1 MTAKEFNLSPYNKD
15 NIPGSGSYQ
24 GYHRSPHQ
32 SHTHD
37 KQSEK
42 GEVTIQGRTKESTS
56 YQIEKKTKIS
66 LPCKHKTHIL
76 ILSLILSACSIS
88 VPCFTD
94 FSNNIQSQNL
104 YIAKMFANGSLPYS
118 DFFATGGFFYYFL
131 ISLAFRLGSTLWLIP
146 IQFLT
151 YYLSGS
157 YLYKVVM
164 HMTNKKETATL
175 ISIIFFLINGTLGF
189 GGLYPIQFAMPFVLG
204 AIFFLTRYF
213 AGHSRGEAFILYGFA
228 GATGA
233 LFEARTLIFWVL
245 SIVTIFVYNIVNK
258 HFARGFYQVLC
269 IIFGNIL
276 VLYLCLYFILN
287 LQITSDYIN
296 QVLVYNFTQLAV
308 EKNNF
313 LLTLAYQS
321 FAVIGSGLLIGVVTI
336 GNHLLGDAKDK
347 IIKWVLILSF
357 IFTLVYS
364 LFSQSFGLYSI
375 LTIVPYGLVLT
386 ALSLDDAIK
395 KRAERT
401 SHQRRNDNQIRTLK
415 VFGIFLSRNYF
426 LPIVV
431 FAFAFAIPIIM
442 FLFDLGNNAERSS
455 VANYLA
461 KNTKKDE
468 TIYVYDSSAKIYL
481 KSNRKSASP
490 FVLPD
495 LNTAKSSHQK
505 ALLDTLVQDSAQ
517 YLVVQQDT
525 QLPSEF
531 KSTLSKNY
539 KKAPVKGVERYTI
552 YVLK

>member
-1 MTAKEFNLSPYNKD
+1 MSPYNED
-15 NIPGSGSYQ
+15 NTLDSSGYQ
-24 GYHRSPHQ
+24 GYHRSHHR
-32 SHTHD
+32 SHTQD
-37 KQSEK
+37 NQSEK
-42 GEVTIQGRTKESTS
+42 IEVTIQGHTDDSNSSQT
-56 YQIEKKTKIS
+56 EKKTKIS
-66 LPCKHKTHIL
+66 IPRKHKGHIL
-76 ILSLILSACSIS
+76 ILSLILSIFSIS
-88 VPCFTD
+88 VPYFTD
-94 FSNNIQSQNL
+94 FANNIQSQNL

-118 DFFATGGFFYYFL
+118 DFFATGGFFYYL
-131 ISLAFRLGSTLWLIP
+131 LVSLAFRLGSTLWLIP

-157 YLYKVVM
+157 YLYKTVM
-164 HMTNKKETATL
+164 HMTNKKEIATL
-175 ISIIFFLINGTLGF
+175 ISIIFYVTNGTLGF

-213 AGHSRGEAFILYGFA
+213 AGHSRDEAFILYGFA
-228 GATGA
+228 GTAGA
-233 LFEARTLIFWVL
+233 LFEARTLIFWIL
-245 SIVTIFVYNIVNK
+245 SLVTIFVYNLVNK

-308 EKNNF
+308 EKNDF

-321 FAVIGSGLLIGVVTI
+321 FAVIGSGLLVGALTTS
-336 GNHLLGDAKDK
+336 NHLLGDAKDK
-347 IIKWVLILSF
+347 SIKWVLLLSF
-357 IFTLVYS
+357 IFTVVYS

-375 LTIVPYGLVLT
+375 LNIVPYGLVLT

-401 SHQRRNDNQIRTLK
+401 SHRRRNGNQIHTLK

-426 LPIVV
+426 LPIAV
-431 FAFAFAIPIIM
+431 FAFAFAMPIIM
-442 FLFDLGNNAERSS
+442 FLFNLGNNTERST

-481 KSNRKSASP
+481 ESGRKAASQ
-490 FVLPD
+490 FVLPE

-505 ALLDTLVQDSAQ
+505 ALSDTIIQDSAQ
-517 YLVVQQDT
+517 YIVVQQDT
-525 QLPSEF
+525 QLPSDV

-539 KKAPVKGVERYTI
+539 KKAPVKGVERYTV

>member
-1 MTAKEFNLSPYNKD
+1 MSPYNKD
-15 NIPGSGSYQ
+15 NTLDSSGYQ
-24 GYHRSPHQ
+24 GYHRSHHR
-32 SHTHD
+32 SHTQD
-37 KQSEK
+37 NQSEK
-42 GEVTIQGRTKESTS
+42 IEVTIQGQTEDSNSSQT
-56 YQIEKKTKIS
+56 EKKTKIS
-66 LPCKHKTHIL
+66 IPRKHKGHIL
-76 ILSLILSACSIS
+76 ILSLILSIFSIS

-94 FSNNIQSQNL
+94 FANNIQSQNL

-131 ISLAFRLGSTLWLIP
+131 VSLAFRLGSTLWLIP
-146 IQFLT
+146 IQCLT

-157 YLYKVVM
+157 YLYKTVM
-164 HMTNKKETATL
+164 HMTNKKEIATL
-175 ISIIFFLINGTLGF
+175 ISIIFYVTNGTIGF

-213 AGHSRGEAFILYGFA
+213 AGHSRDEAFILYGFA
-228 GATGA
+228 GTAGA
-233 LFEARTLIFWVL
+233 LFEARTLIFWIL
-245 SIVTIFVYNIVNK
+245 SLVTIFVYNLVNK

-296 QVLVYNFTQLAV
+296 QVLVYNFTQLAI
-308 EKNNF
+308 EKNDF

-321 FAVIGSGLLIGVVTI
+321 FAVIGSGLLIGALTTS
-336 GNHLLGDAKDK
+336 NHLMGDAKDK
-347 IIKWVLILSF
+347 SIKWVLLLSF
-357 IFTLVYS
+357 IFTVVYS

-375 LTIVPYGLVLT
+375 LNIVPYGLVLT

-401 SHQRRNDNQIRTLK
+401 SHRRRNGNHIHTLK
-415 VFGIFLSRNYF
+415 VFDIFLSRNYF
-426 LPIVV
+426 LPIAV
-431 FAFAFAIPIIM
+431 FAFALAMPIIM
-442 FLFDLGNNAERSS
+442 FLFNLGNNTERST

-481 KSNRKSASP
+481 ESGRKAASQ
-490 FVLPD
+490 FVLPK

-505 ALLDTLVQDSAQ
+505 ALLDTLIQDSAQ
-517 YLVVQQDT
+517 YIVVQQDT
-525 QLPSEF
+525 QLPSEV

-539 KKAPVKGVERYTI
+539 KKAPLKGVERYTV

>member
-1 MTAKEFNLSPYNKD
+1 MSPYNQD
-15 NIPGSGSYQ
+15 NTLDSSGYQ
-24 GYHRSPHQ
+24 GYHRSHHR
-32 SHTHD
+32 SHTQD
-37 KQSEK
+37 NQSEK
-42 GEVTIQGRTKESTS
+42 IEVTIQGQTEDSNSSQT
-56 YQIEKKTKIS
+56 EKKTKIS
-66 LPCKHKTHIL
+66 LPWKHKGHIL
-76 ILSLILSACSIS
+76 ILSLILSIFSIS

-94 FSNNIQSQNL
+94 FANNIQSQNL

-118 DFFATGGFFYYFL
+118 DFFATGGFFYYL
-131 ISLAFRLGSTLWLIP
+131 LVSLAFRLGSTLWLIP

-157 YLYKVVM
+157 YLYKTVM
-164 HMTNKKETATL
+164 HMTNKKEIATL
-175 ISIIFFLINGTLGF
+175 ISIIFYVTNGTLGF

-213 AGHSRGEAFILYGFA
+213 AGHSRDEAFILYGFA
-228 GATGA
+228 GTAGA
-233 LFEARTLIFWVL
+233 LFEARTLIFWIL
-245 SIVTIFVYNIVNK
+245 SLVTIFVYNLVNK

-308 EKNNF
+308 EKNDF

-321 FAVIGSGLLIGVVTI
+321 FAVIGSGLLIGALTTS
-336 GNHLLGDAKDK
+336 NHLLGDAKDK
-347 IIKWVLILSF
+347 SIKWVLLLSF
-357 IFTLVYS
+357 IFTVVYS

-375 LTIVPYGLVLT
+375 LNIVPYGLVLT

-401 SHQRRNDNQIRTLK
+401 SHRRRNGNQIHTLK

-426 LPIVV
+426 LPIAV
-431 FAFAFAIPIIM
+431 FAFAFAMPIIM
-442 FLFDLGNNAERSS
+442 FLFNLGNNTERST

-481 KSNRKSASP
+481 ESGRKAASQ
-490 FVLPD
+490 FVLPE

-505 ALLDTLVQDSAQ
+505 ALSDTIIQDSAQ
-517 YLVVQQDT
+517 YIVVQQDT
-525 QLPSEF
+525 QLPSDV

-539 KKAPVKGVERYTI
+539 KKAPLKGVERYTV

>member
-1 MTAKEFNLSPYNKD
+1 MSPYNED
-15 NIPGSGSYQ
+15 NTLDSSGYQ
-24 GYHRSPHQ
+24 GYHRSHHR
-32 SHTHD
+32 SHTQNN
-37 KQSEK
+37 QSEK
-42 GEVTIQGRTKESTS
+42 IEVTIQGHTDDSNSSQT
-56 YQIEKKTKIS
+56 EKKTKIS
-66 LPCKHKTHIL
+66 IPRKHKGHIL
-76 ILSLILSACSIS
+76 ILSLILSIFSIS
-88 VPCFTD
+88 VPYFTD
-94 FSNNIQSQNL
+94 FANNIQSQNL

-131 ISLAFRLGSTLWLIP
+131 VSLAFRLGSTLWLIP
-146 IQFLT
+146 IQFLA

-157 YLYKVVM
+157 YLYKTVM
-164 HMTNKKETATL
+164 HMTSKKEIATL
-175 ISIIFFLINGTLGF
+175 ISIIFYVTNGTLGF

-213 AGHSRGEAFILYGFA
+213 AGHSRDEAFILYGFA
-228 GATGA
+228 GTAGA
-233 LFEARTLIFWVL
+233 LFEARTLIFWIL
-245 SIVTIFVYNIVNK
+245 SLVTIFVYNLVNK

-308 EKNNF
+308 EKNDF

-321 FAVIGSGLLIGVVTI
+321 FAVLGSGLLIGALTTS
-336 GNHLLGDAKDK
+336 NHLLGEAKDK
-347 IIKWVLILSF
+347 SIKWVLLLSF
-357 IFTLVYS
+357 IFTVVYS
-364 LFSQSFGLYSI
+364 LFSQSFGLYSM
-375 LTIVPYGLVLT
+375 LNIVPYGLVLT

-401 SHQRRNDNQIRTLK
+401 SHRRRNGNQIHTLK

-426 LPIVV
+426 LPIAV
-431 FAFAFAIPIIM
+431 FAFAFAMPIIM
-442 FLFDLGNNAERSS
+442 FLFNLGNNTERST
-455 VANYLA
+455 VANYIT

-481 KSNRKSASP
+481 ESGRKAASQ
-490 FVLPD
+490 FVLPE

-505 ALLDTLVQDSAQ
+505 ALSDTIIQDSAQ
-517 YLVVQQDT
+517 YIVVQQDT
-525 QLPSEF
+525 QLPSDV

-539 KKAPVKGVERYTI
+539 KKAPVKGVERYTV

>member
-1 MTAKEFNLSPYNKD
+1 MSPYNED
-15 NIPGSGSYQ
+15 NTLDSSGYQ
-24 GYHRSPHQ
+24 GYHRSHHR
-32 SHTHD
+32 SHTQD
-37 KQSEK
+37 NQSEK
-42 GEVTIQGRTKESTS
+42 IEVTIQGHTEESNS
-56 YQIEKKTKIS
+56 SQIEKITKIS
-66 LPCKHKTHIL
+66 LPWKHKGHIL
-76 ILSLILSACSIS
+76 ILSLILSIFSIS

-94 FSNNIQSQNL
+94 FANNIQSQNL

-118 DFFATGGFFYYFL
+118 DFFATGGFFYYL
-131 ISLAFRLGSTLWLIP
+131 LVSLAFRLGSTLWLIP

-157 YLYKVVM
+157 YLYKTVM
-164 HMTNKKETATL
+164 HMTNKKEIATL
-175 ISIIFFLINGTLGF
+175 ISIIFYVTNGTLGF

-213 AGHSRGEAFILYGFA
+213 AGHSRDEAFILYGFA
-228 GATGA
+228 GTAGA
-233 LFEARTLIFWVL
+233 LFEARTLIFWIL
-245 SIVTIFVYNIVNK
+245 SLMTIFVYNLVNK

-308 EKNNF
+308 EKNDF

-321 FAVIGSGLLIGVVTI
+321 FAVIGSGLLIGALTTS
-336 GNHLLGDAKDK
+336 NHLLGDAKDK
-347 IIKWVLILSF
+347 SIKWVLLLSF
-357 IFTLVYS
+357 IFTVVYS

-375 LTIVPYGLVLT
+375 LNIVPYGLVLT

-401 SHQRRNDNQIRTLK
+401 SHRRRNGNQIHTLK

-426 LPIVV
+426 LPIAV
-431 FAFAFAIPIIM
+431 FAFAFAMPIIM
-442 FLFDLGNNAERSS
+442 FLFNLGNNTERST

-481 KSNRKSASP
+481 ESSRKAASQ
-490 FVLPD
+490 FVLPE

-505 ALLDTLVQDSAQ
+505 ALSDTIIQDSAQ
-517 YLVVQQDT
+517 YIVVQQDT
-525 QLPSEF
+525 QLPSDV

-539 KKAPVKGVERYTI
+539 KKAPVKGVERYTV

>member
-1 MTAKEFNLSPYNKD
+1 MSPYNED
-15 NIPGSGSYQ
+15 NTVDSSGYQ
-24 GYHRSPHQ
+24 GYHRSHHR
-32 SHTHD
+32 SHTQD
-37 KQSEK
+37 NQSEK
-42 GEVTIQGRTKESTS
+42 IEVTIQGHTDDSNSSQT
-56 YQIEKKTKIS
+56 EKKTKIS
-66 LPCKHKTHIL
+66 IPRKHKGHIL
-76 ILSLILSACSIS
+76 ILSLILSIFSIS
-88 VPCFTD
+88 VPYFTD
-94 FSNNIQSQNL
+94 FANNIQSQNL

-131 ISLAFRLGSTLWLIP
+131 VSLAFRLGSTLWLIP
-146 IQFLT
+146 IQTLT
-151 YYLSGS
+151 YYLSGT
-157 YLYKVVM
+157 YLYKTVM
-164 HMTNKKETATL
+164 HMTSNKEIATL
-175 ISIIFFLINGTLGF
+175 ISIIFFVINGTFGF

-213 AGHSRGEAFILYGFA
+213 AGHSRDEAFILYGFA
-228 GATGA
+228 GTAGA
-233 LFEARTLIFWVL
+233 LFEARTLIFWIL
-245 SIVTIFVYNIVNK
+245 SLVTIFVYNLVNK

-308 EKNNF
+308 EKNDF

-321 FAVIGSGLLIGVVTI
+321 FAVLGSGLLIGALTTS
-336 GNHLLGDAKDK
+336 NHLLGEAKDK
-347 IIKWVLILSF
+347 SIKWVLLLSF
-357 IFTLVYS
+357 IFTVVYS

-375 LTIVPYGLVLT
+375 LNIVPYGLVLT

-401 SHQRRNDNQIRTLK
+401 SHRRRNGNQIHTLK

-426 LPIVV
+426 LPIAV
-431 FAFAFAIPIIM
+431 FAFAFAMPIIM
-442 FLFDLGNNAERSS
+442 FLFNLGNNTERST

-481 KSNRKSASP
+481 ESGRKAASQ
-490 FVLPD
+490 FVLPE

-505 ALLDTLVQDSAQ
+505 ALSDTIIQDSAQ
-517 YLVVQQDT
+517 YIVVQQDT
-525 QLPSEF
+525 QLPSDV

-539 KKAPVKGVERYTI
+539 KKAPVKGVERYTV

>member
-1 MTAKEFNLSPYNKD
+1 MSPYNED
-15 NIPGSGSYQ
+15 NTLDSSGYQ
-24 GYHRSPHQ
+24 GYHRSHHR
-32 SHTHD
+32 SHTQD
-37 KQSEK
+37 NQSEK
-42 GEVTIQGRTKESTS
+42 IEVTIQGHTEESNAS
-56 YQIEKKTKIS
+56 QIEKITKIS
-66 LPCKHKTHIL
+66 LPWKHKGHIL
-76 ILSLILSACSIS
+76 ILSLILSIFSIS

-94 FSNNIQSQNL
+94 FANNIQSQNL

-118 DFFATGGFFYYFL
+118 DFFATGGFFYYL
-131 ISLAFRLGSTLWLIP
+131 LVSLAFRLGSTLWLIP
-146 IQFLT
+146 IQFLS

-157 YLYKVVM
+157 YLYKTVM
-164 HMTNKKETATL
+164 HMTNKKEIATL
-175 ISIIFFLINGTLGF
+175 ISIIFYVTNGTLGF

-213 AGHSRGEAFILYGFA
+213 AGHSRDEAFILYGFA
-228 GATGA
+228 GTAGA
-233 LFEARTLIFWVL
+233 LFEARTLIFWIL
-245 SIVTIFVYNIVNK
+245 SLVTIFVYNLVNK

-308 EKNNF
+308 EKNDF

-321 FAVIGSGLLIGVVTI
+321 FAVIGSGLLIGALTTS
-336 GNHLLGDAKDK
+336 NHLLGDAKDK
-347 IIKWVLILSF
+347 SIKWVLLLSF
-357 IFTLVYS
+357 IFTVVYS

-375 LTIVPYGLVLT
+375 LNIVPYGLVLT

-401 SHQRRNDNQIRTLK
+401 SHRRRNGNQIHTLK

-426 LPIVV
+426 LPIAV
-431 FAFAFAIPIIM
+431 FAFAFAMPIIM
-442 FLFDLGNNAERSS
+442 FLFNLGNNTERST

-481 KSNRKSASP
+481 ESGRKAASQ
-490 FVLPD
+490 FVLPE

-505 ALLDTLVQDSAQ
+505 ALSDTIIQDSAQ
-517 YLVVQQDT
+517 YIVVQQDT
-525 QLPSEF
+525 QLPSDV

-539 KKAPVKGVERYTI
+539 KKAPVKGVERYTV

>member
-1 MTAKEFNLSPYNKD
+1 MSPYNED
-15 NIPGSGSYQ
+15 NTLDSSGYQ
-24 GYHRSPHQ
+24 GYHRSHHR
-32 SHTHD
+32 SHTQEN
-37 KQSEK
+37 QSEK
-42 GEVTIQGRTKESTS
+42 IEVTIQGHTEESNAS
-56 YQIEKKTKIS
+56 QIEKITKIS
-66 LPCKHKTHIL
+66 LPWKHKGHIL
-76 ILSLILSACSIS
+76 ILSLILSIFSIS

-94 FSNNIQSQNL
+94 FANNIQSQNL

-118 DFFATGGFFYYFL
+118 DFFATGGFFYYL
-131 ISLAFRLGSTLWLIP
+131 LVSLAFRLGSTLWLIP

-157 YLYKVVM
+157 YLYKTVM
-164 HMTNKKETATL
+164 HMTNKKEIATL
-175 ISIIFFLINGTLGF
+175 ISIIFYVTNGTLGF

-213 AGHSRGEAFILYGFA
+213 AGHSRDEAFILYGFA
-228 GATGA
+228 GTAGA
-233 LFEARTLIFWVL
+233 LFEARTLIFWIL
-245 SIVTIFVYNIVNK
+245 SLVTIFVYNLVNK

-308 EKNNF
+308 EKNDF

-321 FAVIGSGLLIGVVTI
+321 FAVIGSGLLIGALTTS
-336 GNHLLGDAKDK
+336 NHLLGDAKDK
-347 IIKWVLILSF
+347 SIKWVLLLSF
-357 IFTLVYS
+357 IFTVVYS

-375 LTIVPYGLVLT
+375 LNIVPYGLVLI
-386 ALSLDDAIK
+386 ALSLYDAIK

-401 SHQRRNDNQIRTLK
+401 SHRRRNGNQIHTLK

-426 LPIVV
+426 LPIAV
-431 FAFAFAIPIIM
+431 FAFAFAMPIIM
-442 FLFDLGNNAERSS
+442 FLFNLGNNTERST

-481 KSNRKSASP
+481 ESGRKAASQ
-490 FVLPD
+490 FVLPE

-505 ALLDTLVQDSAQ
+505 ALSDTIIQDSAQ
-517 YLVVQQDT
+517 YIVVQQDT
-525 QLPSEF
+525 QLPSDV

-539 KKAPVKGVERYTI
+539 KKAPVKGVERYTV

>member
-1 MTAKEFNLSPYNKD
+1 MSPYNKD
-15 NIPGSGSYQ
+15 NTLDSSGYQ
-24 GYHRSPHQ
+24 GYHRSHHR
-32 SHTHD
+32 SHTQD
-37 KQSEK
+37 NQSEK
-42 GEVTIQGRTKESTS
+42 IEVTIQGQTEDSNSSQT
-56 YQIEKKTKIS
+56 EKKTKIS
-66 LPCKHKTHIL
+66 IPRKHKGHIL
-76 ILSLILSACSIS
+76 ILSLILSIFSIS

-94 FSNNIQSQNL
+94 FANNIQSQNL

-131 ISLAFRLGSTLWLIP
+131 VSLAFRLGSTLWLIP
-146 IQFLT
+146 IQSLT
-151 YYLSGS
+151 YYLSGT
-157 YLYKVVM
+157 YLYKTVM
-164 HMTNKKETATL
+164 HMTSNKEIATL
-175 ISIIFFLINGTLGF
+175 ISIIFFVINGTFGF

-213 AGHSRGEAFILYGFA
+213 AGHSRDEAFILYGFA
-228 GATGA
+228 GTAGA
-233 LFEARTLIFWVL
+233 LFEARTLVFWIL
-245 SIVTIFVYNIVNK
+245 SLVTIFVYNLVNK

-296 QVLVYNFTQLAV
+296 QVLVYNFTQLAI
-308 EKNNF
+308 EKNDF

-321 FAVIGSGLLIGVVTI
+321 FAVIGSGLLIGALTTS
-336 GNHLLGDAKDK
+336 NHLMGDAKDK
-347 IIKWVLILSF
+347 SIKWVLLLSF
-357 IFTLVYS
+357 IFTVVYS

-375 LTIVPYGLVLT
+375 LNIVPYGLVLT

-401 SHQRRNDNQIRTLK
+401 SHRRRNGNHIHTLK
-415 VFGIFLSRNYF
+415 VFDIFLSRNYF
-426 LPIVV
+426 LPIAV
-431 FAFAFAIPIIM
+431 FAFALAMPIIM
-442 FLFDLGNNAERSS
+442 FLFNLGNNTERST

-481 KSNRKSASP
+481 ESGRKAASQ
-490 FVLPD
+490 FVLPE

-505 ALLDTLVQDSAQ
+505 ALSDTIIQDSAQ
-517 YLVVQQDT
+517 YIVVQQDT
-525 QLPSEF
+525 QLPSEV

-539 KKAPVKGVERYTI
+539 KKAPVKGVERYTV

>member
-1 MTAKEFNLSPYNKD
+1 MSPYNED
-15 NIPGSGSYQ
+15 NTLDSSGYQ
-24 GYHRSPHQ
+24 GYHRSHHQ
-32 SHTHD
+32 SHTQD
-37 KQSEK
+37 NQSEK
-42 GEVTIQGRTKESTS
+42 IEVTIQGHTDESNSSQT
-56 YQIEKKTKIS
+56 EKKTKIS
-66 LPCKHKTHIL
+66 IPRKHRGHIL
-76 ILSLILSACSIS
+76 ILSLILSIFSIS

-94 FSNNIQSQNL
+94 FANNIQSQNL

-118 DFFATGGFFYYFL
+118 DFFATGGFFYYL
-131 ISLAFRLGSTLWLIP
+131 LVSLAFRLGSTLWLIP

-157 YLYKVVM
+157 YLYKTVM
-164 HMTNKKETATL
+164 HMTNKKEIATL
-175 ISIIFFLINGTLGF
+175 ISIIFYVTNGTLGF

-213 AGHSRGEAFILYGFA
+213 AGHSRDEAFILYGFA
-228 GATGA
+228 GTAGA
-233 LFEARTLIFWVL
+233 LFEARTLIFWIL
-245 SIVTIFVYNIVNK
+245 SLVTIFVYNLVNK

-308 EKNNF
+308 EKNDF

-321 FAVIGSGLLIGVVTI
+321 FAVIGSGLLVGALTTS
-336 GNHLLGDAKDK
+336 NHLLGDAKDK
-347 IIKWVLILSF
+347 SIKWVLLLSF
-357 IFTLVYS
+357 IFTVVYS

-375 LTIVPYGLVLT
+375 LNIVPYGLVLT

-401 SHQRRNDNQIRTLK
+401 SHRRRNGNQIHTLK

-426 LPIVV
+426 LPIAV
-431 FAFAFAIPIIM
+431 FAFAFAMPIII
-442 FLFDLGNNAERSS
+442 FLFNLGNNTERST

-481 KSNRKSASP
+481 ESGRKAASQ
-490 FVLPD
+490 FVLPE

-505 ALLDTLVQDSAQ
+505 ALSDTIIQDSAQ
-517 YLVVQQDT
+517 YIVVQQDT
-525 QLPSEF
+525 QLPSDV

-539 KKAPVKGVERYTI
+539 KKAPVKGVERYTV

>member
-1 MTAKEFNLSPYNKD
+1 MSPYNED
-15 NIPGSGSYQ
+15 NTLDSSGYQ
-24 GYHRSPHQ
+24 GYHRSHHR
-32 SHTHD
+32 SHTQD
-37 KQSEK
+37 NQSEK
-42 GEVTIQGRTKESTS
+42 IEVTIQGHTEESNAS
-56 YQIEKKTKIS
+56 QIEKITKIS
-66 LPCKHKTHIL
+66 LPWKHKGHIL
-76 ILSLILSACSIS
+76 ILSLILSIFSIS

-94 FSNNIQSQNL
+94 FANNIQSQNL

-118 DFFATGGFFYYFL
+118 DFFATGGFFYYL
-131 ISLAFRLGSTLWLIP
+131 LVSLAFRLGSTLWLIP

-157 YLYKVVM
+157 YLYKTVM
-164 HMTNKKETATL
+164 HMTNKKEIATL
-175 ISIIFFLINGTLGF
+175 ISIIFYVTNGTLGF

-213 AGHSRGEAFILYGFA
+213 AGHSRDEAFILYGFA
-228 GATGA
+228 GTAGA
-233 LFEARTLIFWVL
+233 LFEARTLIFWIL
-245 SIVTIFVYNIVNK
+245 SLVTIFVYNLVNK

-308 EKNNF
+308 EKNDF

-321 FAVIGSGLLIGVVTI
+321 FAVIGSGLLIGALTTS
-336 GNHLLGDAKDK
+336 NHLLGDAKDK
-347 IIKWVLILSF
+347 SIKWVLLLSF
-357 IFTLVYS
+357 IFTVVYS

-375 LTIVPYGLVLT
+375 LNIVPYGLVLT

-401 SHQRRNDNQIRTLK
+401 SHRRRNGNQIHTLK

-426 LPIVV
+426 LPIAV
-431 FAFAFAIPIIM
+431 FAFAFAMPIIM
-442 FLFDLGNNAERSS
+442 FLFNLGNNTERST
-455 VANYLA
+455 VANYIT

-481 KSNRKSASP
+481 ESGRKAASQ
-490 FVLPD
+490 FVLPE

-505 ALLDTLVQDSAQ
+505 ALSDTIIQDSAQ
-517 YLVVQQDT
+517 YIVVQQDT
-525 QLPSEF
+525 QLPSEV

-539 KKAPVKGVERYTI
+539 KKAPVKGVERYTV

>member
-1 MTAKEFNLSPYNKD
+1 MSPYNED
-15 NIPGSGSYQ
+15 NTLDSSGYQ
-24 GYHRSPHQ
+24 GYHRSHHR
-32 SHTHD
+32 SHTQD
-37 KQSEK
+37 NQSEK
-42 GEVTIQGRTKESTS
+42 IEVTIQGHTDDSNSSQT
-56 YQIEKKTKIS
+56 EKKTKIS
-66 LPCKHKTHIL
+66 IPRKHKGHIL
-76 ILSLILSACSIS
+76 ILSLILSIFSIS
-88 VPCFTD
+88 VPYFTD

-118 DFFATGGFFYYFL
+118 DFFATGGFFYYL
-131 ISLAFRLGSTLWLIP
+131 LVSLAFRLGSTLWLIP

-157 YLYKVVM
+157 YLYKTVM
-164 HMTNKKETATL
+164 HMTNKKEIATL
-175 ISIIFFLINGTLGF
+175 ISIIFYVTNGTLGF

-213 AGHSRGEAFILYGFA
+213 AGHSRDEAFILYGFA
-228 GATGA
+228 GTAGA
-233 LFEARTLIFWVL
+233 LFEARTLIFWIL
-245 SIVTIFVYNIVNK
+245 SLVTIFVYNLVNK

-308 EKNNF
+308 EKNDF

-321 FAVIGSGLLIGVVTI
+321 FAVIGSGLLIGALTTS
-336 GNHLLGDAKDK
+336 NHLLGDAKDK
-347 IIKWVLILSF
+347 SIKWVLLLSF
-357 IFTLVYS
+357 IFTVVYS

-375 LTIVPYGLVLT
+375 LNIVPYGLVLT

-401 SHQRRNDNQIRTLK
+401 SHRRRNGNQIHTLK

-426 LPIVV
+426 LPIAV
-431 FAFAFAIPIIM
+431 FAFAFAMPIIM
-442 FLFDLGNNAERSS
+442 FLFNLGNNTERST

-481 KSNRKSASP
+481 ESGRKAASQ
-490 FVLPD
+490 FVLPE

-505 ALLDTLVQDSAQ
+505 ALSDTIIQDSAQ
-517 YLVVQQDT
+517 YIVVQQDT
-525 QLPSEF
+525 QLPSDV

-539 KKAPVKGVERYTI
+539 KKAPVKGVERYTV

>member
-1 MTAKEFNLSPYNKD
+1 MSPYNKD
-15 NIPGSGSYQ
+15 NTLDSSGYQ
-24 GYHRSPHQ
+24 GYHRSHHR
-32 SHTHD
+32 SHTQD
-37 KQSEK
+37 NQSEK
-42 GEVTIQGRTKESTS
+42 IEVTIQGQTEDSNSSQT
-56 YQIEKKTKIS
+56 EKKTKIS
-66 LPCKHKTHIL
+66 IPRKHKGHIL
-76 ILSLILSACSIS
+76 ILSLILSIFSIS

-94 FSNNIQSQNL
+94 FANNIQSQNL

-131 ISLAFRLGSTLWLIP
+131 VSLAFRLGSTLWLIP
-146 IQFLT
+146 IQCLT

-157 YLYKVVM
+157 YLYKTVM
-164 HMTNKKETATL
+164 HMTNKKEIATL
-175 ISIIFFLINGTLGF
+175 ISIIFYVTNGTIGF

-213 AGHSRGEAFILYGFA
+213 AGHSRDEAFILYGFA
-228 GATGA
+228 GTAGA
-233 LFEARTLIFWVL
+233 LFEARTLIFWIL
-245 SIVTIFVYNIVNK
+245 SLVTIFVYNLVNK

-287 LQITSDYIN
+287 LQITSDYVN
-296 QVLVYNFTQLAV
+296 QVLVYNFTQLTV

-321 FAVIGSGLLIGVVTI
+321 FAVIGSGLLIGALTTS
-336 GNHLLGDAKDK
+336 NHLMGDAKDK
-347 IIKWVLILSF
+347 SIKWVLLLSF
-357 IFTLVYS
+357 IFTVVYS

-375 LTIVPYGLVLT
+375 LNIVPYGLVLT

-395 KRAERT
+395 KRAKRT
-401 SHQRRNDNQIRTLK
+401 SHRRRNANQIHTLK

-426 LPIVV
+426 LPIIV
-431 FAFAFAIPIIM
+431 FAFAFAMPIIM
-442 FLFDLGNNAERSS
+442 FLFNLGNNAERST

-490 FVLPD
+490 FVLPE
-495 LNTAKSSHQK
+495 LNTAKPSHQK
-505 ALLDTLVQDSAQ
+505 ALLDTLIQDSAQ
-517 YLVVQQDT
+517 YIVVQQDT
-525 QLPSEF
+525 QLPSEV

-539 KKAPVKGVERYTI
+539 KKAPVKGVEQYTV

>member
-1 MTAKEFNLSPYNKD
+1 MSPYNED
-15 NIPGSGSYQ
+15 NTLDSSGYQ
-24 GYHRSPHQ
+24 GYHRSHHR
-32 SHTHD
+32 SHTQD
-37 KQSEK
+37 NQSEK
-42 GEVTIQGRTKESTS
+42 IEVTIQGHTDDSNSSQT
-56 YQIEKKTKIS
+56 EKKTKIS
-66 LPCKHKTHIL
+66 IPRKHKGHIL
-76 ILSLILSACSIS
+76 ILSLILSIFSIS

-94 FSNNIQSQNL
+94 FANNIQSQNL

-118 DFFATGGFFYYFL
+118 DFFATGGFFYYL
-131 ISLAFRLGSTLWLIP
+131 LVSLAFRLGSTLWLIP
-146 IQFLT
+146 IQFLS

-157 YLYKVVM
+157 YLYKTVM
-164 HMTNKKETATL
+164 HMTNKKEIATL
-175 ISIIFFLINGTLGF
+175 ISIIFYVTNGTLGF

-213 AGHSRGEAFILYGFA
+213 AGHSRDEAFILYGFA
-228 GATGA
+228 GTAGA
-233 LFEARTLIFWVL
+233 LFEARTLIFWIL
-245 SIVTIFVYNIVNK
+245 SLVTIFVYNLVNK

-308 EKNNF
+308 EKNDF

-321 FAVIGSGLLIGVVTI
+321 FAVIGSGLLIGALTTS
-336 GNHLLGDAKDK
+336 NHLLGEAKDK
-347 IIKWVLILSF
+347 SIKWVLLLSF
-357 IFTLVYS
+357 IFTVVYS

-375 LTIVPYGLVLT
+375 LNIVPYGLVLT

-401 SHQRRNDNQIRTLK
+401 SHRRRNGNQIHTLK

-426 LPIVV
+426 LPIAV
-431 FAFAFAIPIIM
+431 FAFAFAMPIIM
-442 FLFDLGNNAERSS
+442 FLFNLGNNTERST

-481 KSNRKSASP
+481 ESSRKAASQ
-490 FVLPD
+490 FVLPE

-505 ALLDTLVQDSAQ
+505 ALSDTIIQDSAQ
-517 YLVVQQDT
+517 YIVVQQDT
-525 QLPSEF
+525 QLPSDV

-539 KKAPVKGVERYTI
+539 KKAPVKGVERYTV

>member
-1 MTAKEFNLSPYNKD
+1 MSPYNKD
-15 NIPGSGSYQ
+15 NTLDSSGYQ
-24 GYHRSPHQ
+24 GYHRSHHR
-32 SHTHD
+32 SHTQD
-37 KQSEK
+37 NQSEK
-42 GEVTIQGRTKESTS
+42 IEVTIQGQTEDSNSSQT
-56 YQIEKKTKIS
+56 EKKTKIS
-66 LPCKHKTHIL
+66 IPRKHKGHIL
-76 ILSLILSACSIS
+76 ILSLILSIFSIS

-94 FSNNIQSQNL
+94 FANNIQSQNL

-118 DFFATGGFFYYFL
+118 DFFATGGFFYYL
-131 ISLAFRLGSTLWLIP
+131 LVSLAFRLGSTLWLIP
-146 IQFLT
+146 IQCLT

-157 YLYKVVM
+157 YLYKTVM
-164 HMTNKKETATL
+164 HMTNKKEIATL
-175 ISIIFFLINGTLGF
+175 ISIIFYVTNGTIGF

-213 AGHSRGEAFILYGFA
+213 AGHSRDEAFILYGFA
-228 GATGA
+228 GTAGA
-233 LFEARTLIFWVL
+233 LFEARTLIFWIL
-245 SIVTIFVYNIVNK
+245 SLVTIFVYNLVNK

-308 EKNNF
+308 EKNDF

-321 FAVIGSGLLIGVVTI
+321 FAVIGSGLLIGALTTS
-336 GNHLLGDAKDK
+336 NHLLGDAKDK
-347 IIKWVLILSF
+347 SIKWVLLLSF
-357 IFTLVYS
+357 IFTVVYS

-375 LTIVPYGLVLT
+375 LNIVPYGLVLT

-401 SHQRRNDNQIRTLK
+401 SHRRRNRNHIHILK
-415 VFGIFLSRNYF
+415 VFDIFLSRNYF
-426 LPIVV
+426 LPIAV
-431 FAFAFAIPIIM
+431 FAFALAMPIIM
-442 FLFDLGNNAERSS
+442 FLFNLGNNTERST

-481 KSNRKSASP
+481 ESGRKAASQ
-490 FVLPD
+490 FVLPK

-505 ALLDTLVQDSAQ
+505 ALLDTLIQDSAQ
-517 YLVVQQDT
+517 YIVVQQDT
-525 QLPSEF
+525 QLPSEV

-539 KKAPVKGVERYTI
+539 KKAPVKGVERYTV

>member
-1 MTAKEFNLSPYNKD
+1 MSPYNKD
-15 NIPGSGSYQ
+15 NTLDSSGYQ
-24 GYHRSPHQ
+24 GYHRSHHR
-32 SHTHD
+32 SHTQD
-37 KQSEK
+37 NQSEK
-42 GEVTIQGRTKESTS
+42 IEVTIQGQTEDSNSSQT
-56 YQIEKKTKIS
+56 EKKTKIS
-66 LPCKHKTHIL
+66 IPRKHKGHIL
-76 ILSLILSACSIS
+76 ILSLILSIFSIS

-94 FSNNIQSQNL
+94 FANNIQSQNL

-131 ISLAFRLGSTLWLIP
+131 VSLAFRLGSTLWLIP
-146 IQFLT
+146 IQCLT

-157 YLYKVVM
+157 YLYKTVM
-164 HMTNKKETATL
+164 HMTNKKEIATL
-175 ISIIFFLINGTLGF
+175 ISIIFYVTNGTIGF

-213 AGHSRGEAFILYGFA
+213 AGHSRDEAFILYGFA
-228 GATGA
+228 GTAGA
-233 LFEARTLIFWVL
+233 LFEARTLVFWIL
-245 SIVTIFVYNIVNK
+245 SLVTIFVYNLVNK

-308 EKNNF
+308 EKNDF

-321 FAVIGSGLLIGVVTI
+321 FAVIGSGLLIGALTTS
-336 GNHLLGDAKDK
+336 NHLMGDAKDK
-347 IIKWVLILSF
+347 SIKWVLLLSF
-357 IFTLVYS
+357 IFTVVYS

-375 LTIVPYGLVLT
+375 LNIVPYGLVLT

-401 SHQRRNDNQIRTLK
+401 SHRRRNGNHIHTLK
-415 VFGIFLSRNYF
+415 VFDIFLSRNYF
-426 LPIVV
+426 LPIAV
-431 FAFAFAIPIIM
+431 FAFALAMPIIM
-442 FLFDLGNNAERSS
+442 FLFNLGNNTERST

-481 KSNRKSASP
+481 ESGRKAASQ
-490 FVLPD
+490 FVLPK

-505 ALLDTLVQDSAQ
+505 ALLDTLIQDSAQ
-517 YLVVQQDT
+517 YIVVQQDT
-525 QLPSEF
+525 QLPSEV

-539 KKAPVKGVERYTI
+539 KKAPVKGVERYTV

>member
-1 MTAKEFNLSPYNKD
+1 MSPYNED
-15 NIPGSGSYQ
+15 NTLDSSGYQ
-24 GYHRSPHQ
+24 GYHRSHHR
-32 SHTHD
+32 SHTQD
-37 KQSEK
+37 NQSEK
-42 GEVTIQGRTKESTS
+42 IEVTIQGHTDDSNSSQT
-56 YQIEKKTKIS
+56 EKKTKIS
-66 LPCKHKTHIL
+66 IPRKHKGHIL
-76 ILSLILSACSIS
+76 ILSLILSIFSIS
-88 VPCFTD
+88 VPYFTD
-94 FSNNIQSQNL
+94 FANNIQSQNL

-118 DFFATGGFFYYFL
+118 DFFATGGFFYYL
-131 ISLAFRLGSTLWLIP
+131 LVSLAFRLGSTLWLIP

-157 YLYKVVM
+157 YLYKTVM
-164 HMTNKKETATL
+164 HMTNKKEIATL
-175 ISIIFFLINGTLGF
+175 ISIIFYVTNGTLGF

-213 AGHSRGEAFILYGFA
+213 AGHSRDEAFILYGFA
-228 GATGA
+228 GTAGA
-233 LFEARTLIFWVL
+233 LFEARTLIFWIL
-245 SIVTIFVYNIVNK
+245 SLVTIFVYNLVNK

-308 EKNNF
+308 EKNDF

-321 FAVIGSGLLIGVVTI
+321 FAVIGSGLLVGALTTS
-336 GNHLLGDAKDK
+336 NHLLGEAKDK
-347 IIKWVLILSF
+347 SIKWVLLLSF
-357 IFTLVYS
+357 IFTVVYS

-375 LTIVPYGLVLT
+375 LNIVPYGLVLT

-401 SHQRRNDNQIRTLK
+401 SHRRRNGNQIHTLK

-426 LPIVV
+426 LPIAV
-431 FAFAFAIPIIM
+431 FAFAFAMPIIM
-442 FLFDLGNNAERSS
+442 FLFNLGNNTERST

-481 KSNRKSASP
+481 ESGRKAASQ
-490 FVLPD
+490 FVLPE

-505 ALLDTLVQDSAQ
+505 ALSDTIIQDSAQ
-517 YLVVQQDT
+517 YIVVQQDT
-525 QLPSEF
+525 QLPSDV

-539 KKAPVKGVERYTI
+539 KKAPVKGVERYTV

>member
-1 MTAKEFNLSPYNKD
+1 MSPYNED
-15 NIPGSGSYQ
+15 NTLDSSGYQ
-24 GYHRSPHQ
+24 GYHRSHHR
-32 SHTHD
+32 SHTQD
-37 KQSEK
+37 NQSEK
-42 GEVTIQGRTKESTS
+42 IEVTIQGHTEESNS
-56 YQIEKKTKIS
+56 SKIEKKTKIS
-66 LPCKHKTHIL
+66 LPWKHKGHIL
-76 ILSLILSACSIS
+76 ILSLILSIFSIS

-94 FSNNIQSQNL
+94 FANNIQSQNL

-118 DFFATGGFFYYFL
+118 DFFATGGFFYYL
-131 ISLAFRLGSTLWLIP
+131 LVSLAFRLGSTLWLIP
-146 IQFLT
+146 IQFLS

-157 YLYKVVM
+157 YLYKTVM
-164 HMTNKKETATL
+164 HMTNKKEIATL
-175 ISIIFFLINGTLGF
+175 ISIIFYVTNGTLGF

-213 AGHSRGEAFILYGFA
+213 AGHSRDEAFILYGFA
-228 GATGA
+228 GTAGA
-233 LFEARTLIFWVL
+233 LFEARTLIFWIL
-245 SIVTIFVYNIVNK
+245 SLVTIFVYNLVNK

-308 EKNNF
+308 EKNDF

-321 FAVIGSGLLIGVVTI
+321 FAVIGSGLLIGALTTS
-336 GNHLLGDAKDK
+336 NHLLGDAKDK
-347 IIKWVLILSF
+347 SIKWVLLLSF
-357 IFTLVYS
+357 IFTVVYS

-375 LTIVPYGLVLT
+375 LNIVPYGLVLT

-401 SHQRRNDNQIRTLK
+401 SHRRRNGNQIHTLK

-426 LPIVV
+426 LPIAV
-431 FAFAFAIPIIM
+431 FAFAFAMPIIM
-442 FLFDLGNNAERSS
+442 FLFNLGNNTERST

-481 KSNRKSASP
+481 ESGRKAASQ
-490 FVLPD
+490 FILPE

-505 ALLDTLVQDSAQ
+505 ALSDTIIQDSAQ
-517 YLVVQQDT
+517 YIVVQQDT
-525 QLPSEF
+525 QLPSDV

-539 KKAPVKGVERYTI
+539 KKAPVKGVERYTV

>member
-1 MTAKEFNLSPYNKD
+1 MSPYNED
-15 NIPGSGSYQ
+15 NTLDSSGYQ
-24 GYHRSPHQ
+24 GYHRSHHR
-32 SHTHD
+32 SHTQD
-37 KQSEK
+37 NQSEK
-42 GEVTIQGRTKESTS
+42 IEVTIQGHTEESNAS
-56 YQIEKKTKIS
+56 QIEKITKIS
-66 LPCKHKTHIL
+66 LPWKHKGHIL
-76 ILSLILSACSIS
+76 ILSLILSIFSIS

-94 FSNNIQSQNL
+94 FANNIQSQNL

-118 DFFATGGFFYYFL
+118 DFFATGGFFYYL
-131 ISLAFRLGSTLWLIP
+131 LVSLAFRLGSTLWLIP

-157 YLYKVVM
+157 YLYKTVM
-164 HMTNKKETATL
+164 HMTNKKEIATL
-175 ISIIFFLINGTLGF
+175 ISIIFYVTNGTLGF

-213 AGHSRGEAFILYGFA
+213 AGHSRDEAFILYGFA
-228 GATGA
+228 GTAGA
-233 LFEARTLIFWVL
+233 LFEARTLIFWIL
-245 SIVTIFVYNIVNK
+245 SLVTIFVYNLVNK

-308 EKNNF
+308 EKNDF

-321 FAVIGSGLLIGVVTI
+321 FAVIGSGLLIGALTTS
-336 GNHLLGDAKDK
+336 NHLLGDAKDK
-347 IIKWVLILSF
+347 SIKWVLLLSF
-357 IFTLVYS
+357 IFTVVYS

-375 LTIVPYGLVLT
+375 LNIVPYGLVLT

-401 SHQRRNDNQIRTLK
+401 SHRRRNGNQIHTLK

-426 LPIVV
+426 LPIAV
-431 FAFAFAIPIIM
+431 FAFAFAMPIIM
-442 FLFDLGNNAERSS
+442 FLFNLGNNTERST

-481 KSNRKSASP
+481 ESGRKAASQ
-490 FVLPD
+490 FVLPE

-505 ALLDTLVQDSAQ
+505 ALSDTIIQDSAQ
-517 YLVVQQDT
+517 YIVVQQDT
-525 QLPSEF
+525 QLPSDV

-539 KKAPVKGVERYTI
+539 KKAPVKGVERYTV

>member
-1 MTAKEFNLSPYNKD
+1 MSPYNED
-15 NIPGSGSYQ
+15 NTLDSSGYQ
-24 GYHRSPHQ
+24 GYHRSHHRFHIQ
-32 SHTHD
+32 D
-37 KQSEK
+37 NQSEK
-42 GEVTIQGRTKESTS
+42 IEVTIQGHTEESNS
-56 YQIEKKTKIS
+56 SQIEKKTKIS
-66 LPCKHKTHIL
+66 LPWKHKSHIL
-76 ILSLILSACSIS
+76 ILSLILSIFSIS

-94 FSNNIQSQNL
+94 FANNIQSQNL

-118 DFFATGGFFYYFL
+118 DFFATGGFFYYL
-131 ISLAFRLGSTLWLIP
+131 LVSLAFRLGSTLWLIP

-157 YLYKVVM
+157 YLYKTVM
-164 HMTNKKETATL
+164 HMTNKKEIATL
-175 ISIIFFLINGTLGF
+175 ISIIFYVTNGTLGF

-213 AGHSRGEAFILYGFA
+213 AGHSRDEAFILYGFA
-228 GATGA
+228 GTAGA
-233 LFEARTLIFWVL
+233 LFEARTLIFWIL
-245 SIVTIFVYNIVNK
+245 SLMTIFVYNLVNK

-308 EKNNF
+308 EKNDF

-321 FAVIGSGLLIGVVTI
+321 FAVIGSGLLIGALTTS
-336 GNHLLGDAKDK
+336 NHLLGDAKDK
-347 IIKWVLILSF
+347 SIKWVLLLSF
-357 IFTLVYS
+357 IFTVVYS

-375 LTIVPYGLVLT
+375 LNIVPYGLVLT

-401 SHQRRNDNQIRTLK
+401 SHRRRNGNQIHTLK

-426 LPIVV
+426 LPIAV
-431 FAFAFAIPIIM
+431 FAFAFAMPIIM
-442 FLFDLGNNAERSS
+442 FLFNLGNNTERST

-481 KSNRKSASP
+481 ESSRKAASQ
-490 FVLPD
+490 FVLPE

-505 ALLDTLVQDSAQ
+505 ALSDTIIQDSAQ
-517 YLVVQQDT
+517 YIVVQQDT
-525 QLPSEF
+525 QLPSDV

-539 KKAPVKGVERYTI
+539 KKAPVKGVERYTV

>member
-1 MTAKEFNLSPYNKD
+1 MSPYNED
-15 NIPGSGSYQ
+15 NTLDSSGYQ
-24 GYHRSPHQ
+24 GYHRSHHR
-32 SHTHD
+32 SHTQD
-37 KQSEK
+37 NQSEK
-42 GEVTIQGRTKESTS
+42 IEVTIQGHTDDSNSSQT
-56 YQIEKKTKIS
+56 EKKTKIS
-66 LPCKHKTHIL
+66 IPRKHKGHIL
-76 ILSLILSACSIS
+76 ILSLILSIFSIS
-88 VPCFTD
+88 VPYFTD
-94 FSNNIQSQNL
+94 FANNIQSQNL

-118 DFFATGGFFYYFL
+118 DFFATGGFFYYL
-131 ISLAFRLGSTLWLIP
+131 LVSLAFRLGSTLWLIP

-157 YLYKVVM
+157 YLYKTVM
-164 HMTNKKETATL
+164 HMTNKKEIATL
-175 ISIIFFLINGTLGF
+175 ISIIFYVTNGTLGF

-213 AGHSRGEAFILYGFA
+213 AGHSRDEAFILYGFA
-228 GATGA
+228 GTAGA
-233 LFEARTLIFWVL
+233 LFEARTLIFWIL
-245 SIVTIFVYNIVNK
+245 SLVTIFVYNLVNK

-296 QVLVYNFTQLAV
+296 QVLVYNFTQLAI
-308 EKNNF
+308 EKNDF

-321 FAVIGSGLLIGVVTI
+321 FAVIGSGLLVGALTTS
-336 GNHLLGDAKDK
+336 NHLLGDAKDK
-347 IIKWVLILSF
+347 SIKWVLLLSF
-357 IFTLVYS
+357 IFTVVYS

-375 LTIVPYGLVLT
+375 LNIVPYGLVLT

-401 SHQRRNDNQIRTLK
+401 SHRRRNGNQIHTLK

-426 LPIVV
+426 LPIAV
-431 FAFAFAIPIIM
+431 FAFAFAMPIII
-442 FLFDLGNNAERSS
+442 FLFNLGNNTERST

-481 KSNRKSASP
+481 ESGRKAASQ
-490 FVLPD
+490 FVLPE

-505 ALLDTLVQDSAQ
+505 ALSDTIIQDSAQ
-517 YLVVQQDT
+517 YIVVQQDT
-525 QLPSEF
+525 QLPSDV

-539 KKAPVKGVERYTI
+539 KKAPVKGVERYTV

>member
-1 MTAKEFNLSPYNKD
+1 MSPYNED
-15 NIPGSGSYQ
+15 NTLDSSGYQ
-24 GYHRSPHQ
+24 GYHRSHHR
-32 SHTHD
+32 SHTQD
-37 KQSEK
+37 NQSEK
-42 GEVTIQGRTKESTS
+42 IEVTIQGHTEESNS
-56 YQIEKKTKIS
+56 SKIEKKTKIS
-66 LPCKHKTHIL
+66 LPWKHKGHIL
-76 ILSLILSACSIS
+76 ILSLILSIFSIS

-94 FSNNIQSQNL
+94 FANNIQSQNL

-118 DFFATGGFFYYFL
+118 DFFATGGFFYYL
-131 ISLAFRLGSTLWLIP
+131 LVSLAFRLGSTLWLIP

-157 YLYKVVM
+157 YLYKTVM
-164 HMTNKKETATL
+164 HMTNKKEIATL
-175 ISIIFFLINGTLGF
+175 ISIIFYVTNGTLDF

-213 AGHSRGEAFILYGFA
+213 AGHSRDEAFILYGFA
-228 GATGA
+228 GTAGA
-233 LFEARTLIFWVL
+233 LFEARTLIFWIL
-245 SIVTIFVYNIVNK
+245 SLVTIFVYNLVNK

-308 EKNNF
+308 EKNDF

-321 FAVIGSGLLIGVVTI
+321 FAVIGSGLLIGALTTS
-336 GNHLLGDAKDK
+336 NHLLGDAKDK
-347 IIKWVLILSF
+347 SIKWVLLLSF
-357 IFTLVYS
+357 IFTVVYS

-375 LTIVPYGLVLT
+375 LNIVPYGLVLT

-401 SHQRRNDNQIRTLK
+401 SHRRRNGNQIHTLK

-426 LPIVV
+426 LPIAV
-431 FAFAFAIPIIM
+431 FAFAFAMPIIM
-442 FLFDLGNNAERSS
+442 FLFNLGNNTERST

-481 KSNRKSASP
+481 ESSRKAASQ
-490 FVLPD
+490 FVLPE

-505 ALLDTLVQDSAQ
+505 ALSDTIIQDSAQ
-517 YLVVQQDT
+517 YIVVQQDT
-525 QLPSEF
+525 QLPSDV

-539 KKAPVKGVERYTI
+539 KKAPVKGVERYTV

>member
-1 MTAKEFNLSPYNKD
+1 VSPYNED
-15 NIPGSGSYQ
+15 NTLDSSGYQ
-24 GYHRSPHQ
+24 GYHRSHHR
-32 SHTHD
+32 SHTQD
-37 KQSEK
+37 NQSEK
-42 GEVTIQGRTKESTS
+42 IEVTIQGHTEESNAS
-56 YQIEKKTKIS
+56 QIEKITKIS
-66 LPCKHKTHIL
+66 LPWKHKGHIL
-76 ILSLILSACSIS
+76 ILSLILSIFSIS

-94 FSNNIQSQNL
+94 FANNIQSQNL

-118 DFFATGGFFYYFL
+118 DFFATGGFFYYL
-131 ISLAFRLGSTLWLIP
+131 LVSLAFRLGSTLWLIP

-157 YLYKVVM
+157 YLYKTVM
-164 HMTNKKETATL
+164 HMTNKKEIATL
-175 ISIIFFLINGTLGF
+175 ISIIFYVTNGTLGF

-213 AGHSRGEAFILYGFA
+213 AGHSRDEAFILYGFA
-228 GATGA
+228 GTAGA
-233 LFEARTLIFWVL
+233 LFEARTLIFWIL
-245 SIVTIFVYNIVNK
+245 SLVTIFVYNLVNK

-308 EKNNF
+308 EKNDF

-321 FAVIGSGLLIGVVTI
+321 FAVIGSGLLIGALTTS
-336 GNHLLGDAKDK
+336 NHLLGDAKDK
-347 IIKWVLILSF
+347 SIKWVLLLSF
-357 IFTLVYS
+357 IFTVVYS

-375 LTIVPYGLVLT
+375 LNIVPYGLVLT

-401 SHQRRNDNQIRTLK
+401 SHRRRNGNQIHTLK

-426 LPIVV
+426 LPIAV
-431 FAFAFAIPIIM
+431 FAFAFAMPIIM
-442 FLFDLGNNAERSS
+442 FLFNLGNNTERST

-481 KSNRKSASP
+481 ESGRKAASQ
-490 FVLPD
+490 FVLPE

-505 ALLDTLVQDSAQ
+505 ALSDTIIQDSAQ
-517 YLVVQQDT
+517 YIVVQQDT
-525 QLPSEF
+525 QLPSDV

-539 KKAPVKGVERYTI
+539 KKAPVKGVKRYTV

>member
-1 MTAKEFNLSPYNKD
+1 MSPYNED
-15 NIPGSGSYQ
+15 NTVDSSGYQ
-24 GYHRSPHQ
+24 GYHRSHHR
-32 SHTHD
+32 SHTQD
-37 KQSEK
+37 NQSEK
-42 GEVTIQGRTKESTS
+42 IEVTIQGHTDDSNSSQT
-56 YQIEKKTKIS
+56 EKKTKIS
-66 LPCKHKTHIL
+66 IPRKHKGHIL
-76 ILSLILSACSIS
+76 ILSLILSIFSIS
-88 VPCFTD
+88 VPYFTD

-118 DFFATGGFFYYFL
+118 DFFATGGFFYYL
-131 ISLAFRLGSTLWLIP
+131 LVSLAFRLGSTLWLIP
-146 IQFLT
+146 IQFLA

-157 YLYKVVM
+157 YLYKTVM
-164 HMTNKKETATL
+164 HMTSKKEIATL
-175 ISIIFFLINGTLGF
+175 ISIIFYVTNGTLGF

-213 AGHSRGEAFILYGFA
+213 AGHSRDEAFILYGFA
-228 GATGA
+228 GTAGA
-233 LFEARTLIFWVL
+233 LFEARTLIFWIL
-245 SIVTIFVYNIVNK
+245 SLVTIFVYNLVNK

-269 IIFGNIL
+269 IVFGNIL

-308 EKNNF
+308 EKNDF

-321 FAVIGSGLLIGVVTI
+321 FAVLGSGLLIGALTTS
-336 GNHLLGDAKDK
+336 NHLLGEAKDK
-347 IIKWVLILSF
+347 SIKWVLLLSF
-357 IFTLVYS
+357 IFTVVYS
-364 LFSQSFGLYSI
+364 LFSQSFGLYSM
-375 LTIVPYGLVLT
+375 LNIVPYGLVLT

-401 SHQRRNDNQIRTLK
+401 SHRRRNGNQIHTLK

-426 LPIVV
+426 LPIAV
-431 FAFAFAIPIIM
+431 FAFAFAMPIIM
-442 FLFDLGNNAERSS
+442 FLFNLGNNTERST

-481 KSNRKSASP
+481 ESGRKAASQ
-490 FVLPD
+490 FVLPE

-505 ALLDTLVQDSAQ
+505 ALSDTIIQDSAQ
-517 YLVVQQDT
+517 YIVVQQDT
-525 QLPSEF
+525 QLPSDV

-539 KKAPVKGVERYTI
+539 KKAPVKGVERYTV

>member
-1 MTAKEFNLSPYNKD
+1 MSPYNKD
-15 NIPGSGSYQ
+15 NTLDSSGYQ
-24 GYHRSPHQ
+24 GYHRSHHR
-32 SHTHD
+32 SHTQD
-37 KQSEK
+37 NQSEK
-42 GEVTIQGRTKESTS
+42 IEVTIQGQTEDSNSSQT
-56 YQIEKKTKIS
+56 EKKTKIS
-66 LPCKHKTHIL
+66 IPRKHKGHIL
-76 ILSLILSACSIS
+76 ILSLILSIFSIS

-94 FSNNIQSQNL
+94 FANNIQSQNL

-131 ISLAFRLGSTLWLIP
+131 VSLAFRLGSTLWLIP
-146 IQFLT
+146 IQCLT

-157 YLYKVVM
+157 YLYKTVM
-164 HMTNKKETATL
+164 HMTNKKEIATL
-175 ISIIFFLINGTLGF
+175 ISIIFYVTNGTIGF

-213 AGHSRGEAFILYGFA
+213 AGHSRDEAFILYGFA
-228 GATGA
+228 GTAGA
-233 LFEARTLIFWVL
+233 LFEARTLVFWIL
-245 SIVTIFVYNIVNK
+245 SLVTIFVYNLVNK

-296 QVLVYNFTQLAV
+296 QVLIYNFTQLAI
-308 EKNNF
+308 EKNDF
-313 LLTLAYQS
+313 LLTLAYQG
-321 FAVIGSGLLIGVVTI
+321 FAVIGSGLLIGALTTS
-336 GNHLLGDAKDK
+336 NHLMGDAKDK
-347 IIKWVLILSF
+347 SIKWVLLLSF
-357 IFTLVYS
+357 IFTVVYS

-375 LTIVPYGLVLT
+375 LNIVPYGLVLT

-401 SHQRRNDNQIRTLK
+401 SHRRRNGNHIHTLK
-415 VFGIFLSRNYF
+415 VFDIFLSRNYF
-426 LPIVV
+426 LPIAV
-431 FAFAFAIPIIM
+431 FAFALAMPIIM
-442 FLFDLGNNAERSS
+442 FLFNLGNNTERST

-481 KSNRKSASP
+481 ESGRKAASQ
-490 FVLPD
+490 FVLPK

-505 ALLDTLVQDSAQ
+505 ALLDTLIQDSAQ
-517 YLVVQQDT
+517 YIVVQQDT
-525 QLPSEF
+525 QLPSEV

-539 KKAPVKGVERYTI
+539 KKAPVKGVERYTV

>member
-1 MTAKEFNLSPYNKD
+1 MSPYNKD
-15 NIPGSGSYQ
+15 NTLDSSVYQ
-24 GYHRSPHQ
+24 GYHRSHHR
-32 SHTHD
+32 SHTQD
-37 KQSEK
+37 NQSEK
-42 GEVTIQGRTKESTS
+42 IEVTIQGHTDDSNSSQT
-56 YQIEKKTKIS
+56 EKKTKIS
-66 LPCKHKTHIL
+66 IPRKHKGHIL
-76 ILSLILSACSIS
+76 ILSLILSIFSIS
-88 VPCFTD
+88 VPYFTD

-131 ISLAFRLGSTLWLIP
+131 VSLAFRLGSTLWLIP
-146 IQFLT
+146 IQTLT
-151 YYLSGS
+151 YYLSGT
-157 YLYKVVM
+157 YLYKTVM
-164 HMTNKKETATL
+164 HMTSNKEIATL
-175 ISIIFFLINGTLGF
+175 ISIIFFVINGTFGF

-213 AGHSRGEAFILYGFA
+213 AGYSRDEAFILYGFA
-228 GATGA
+228 GTAGA
-233 LFEARTLIFWVL
+233 LFEARTLIFWIL
-245 SIVTIFVYNIVNK
+245 SLVTIFIYNLVNK

-308 EKNNF
+308 EKNDF

-321 FAVIGSGLLIGVVTI
+321 FAVIGSGLLVGALTTS
-336 GNHLLGDAKDK
+336 NHLLGDAKDK
-347 IIKWVLILSF
+347 SIKWVLLLSF
-357 IFTLVYS
+357 IFTVVYS

-375 LTIVPYGLVLT
+375 LNIVPYGLVLT

-401 SHQRRNDNQIRTLK
+401 SHRRRNGNQIHTLK

-426 LPIVV
+426 LPIAV
-431 FAFAFAIPIIM
+431 FAFAFAMPIII
-442 FLFDLGNNAERSS
+442 FLFNLGNNTERST

-481 KSNRKSASP
+481 ESGRKAASQ
-490 FVLPD
+490 FVLPE

-505 ALLDTLVQDSAQ
+505 ALSDTIIQDSAQ
-517 YLVVQQDT
+517 YIVVQQDT
-525 QLPSEF
+525 QLPSDV

-539 KKAPVKGVERYTI
+539 KKAPVKGVERYTV

>member
-1 MTAKEFNLSPYNKD
+1 MSPYNKD
-15 NIPGSGSYQ
+15 NTLDSSGYQ
-24 GYHRSPHQ
+24 GYHRSHHR
-32 SHTHD
+32 SHTQD
-37 KQSEK
+37 NQSEK
-42 GEVTIQGRTKESTS
+42 IEVTIQGHTDDSNSSQT
-56 YQIEKKTKIS
+56 EKKTKIS
-66 LPCKHKTHIL
+66 IPRKHKGHIL
-76 ILSLILSACSIS
+76 ILSLILSIFSIS
-88 VPCFTD
+88 VPYFTD

-118 DFFATGGFFYYFL
+118 DFFATGGFFYYL
-131 ISLAFRLGSTLWLIP
+131 LVSLAFRLGSTLWLIP
-146 IQFLT
+146 IQFLS

-157 YLYKVVM
+157 YLYKTVM
-164 HMTNKKETATL
+164 HMTNKKEIATL
-175 ISIIFFLINGTLGF
+175 ISIIFYVTNGTLGF

-213 AGHSRGEAFILYGFA
+213 AGHSRDEAFILYGFA
-228 GATGA
+228 GTAGA
-233 LFEARTLIFWVL
+233 LFEARTLIFWIL
-245 SIVTIFVYNIVNK
+245 SLVTIFIYNLVNK

-308 EKNNF
+308 EKNDF

-321 FAVIGSGLLIGVVTI
+321 FAVIGSGLLIGALTTS
-336 GNHLLGDAKDK
+336 NHLLGDAKDK
-347 IIKWVLILSF
+347 SIKWVLLLSF
-357 IFTLVYS
+357 IFTVVYS

-375 LTIVPYGLVLT
+375 LNIVPYGLVLT

-401 SHQRRNDNQIRTLK
+401 SHRRRNGNQIHTLK

-426 LPIVV
+426 LPIAV
-431 FAFAFAIPIIM
+431 FAFAFAMPIIM
-442 FLFDLGNNAERSS
+442 FLFNLGNNTERST

-481 KSNRKSASP
+481 ESSRKAASQ
-490 FVLPD
+490 FVLPE

-505 ALLDTLVQDSAQ
+505 ALSDTIIQDSAQ
-517 YLVVQQDT
+517 YIVVQQDT
-525 QLPSEF
+525 QLPSDV

-539 KKAPVKGVERYTI
+539 KKAPVKGVERYTV

>member
-1 MTAKEFNLSPYNKD
+1 MSPYNKD
-15 NIPGSGSYQ
+15 NILDSSGYQ
-24 GYHRSPHQ
+24 GYHRSHHR
-32 SHTHD
+32 SHTQD

-42 GEVTIQGRTKESTS
+42 IEVTIQGHTDDSNSSQT
-56 YQIEKKTKIS
+56 EKKTKIS
-66 LPCKHKTHIL
+66 IPRKHKGHIL
-76 ILSLILSACSIS
+76 ILSLILSIFSIS
-88 VPCFTD
+88 VPYFTD
-94 FSNNIQSQNL
+94 FANNIQSQNL

-131 ISLAFRLGSTLWLIP
+131 VSLAFRLGSTLWLIP
-146 IQFLT
+146 IQTLT
-151 YYLSGS
+151 YYLSGT
-157 YLYKVVM
+157 YLYKTVM
-164 HMTNKKETATL
+164 HMTSNKEIATL
-175 ISIIFFLINGTLGF
+175 ISIIFFVINGTFGF

-213 AGHSRGEAFILYGFA
+213 AGHSRDEAFILYGFA
-228 GATGA
+228 GTAGA
-233 LFEARTLIFWVL
+233 LFEARTLIFWIL
-245 SIVTIFVYNIVNK
+245 SLVTIFVYNLVNK

-296 QVLVYNFTQLAV
+296 QVLVYNFTQLAI
-308 EKNNF
+308 EKNDF

-321 FAVIGSGLLIGVVTI
+321 FAVIGSGLLIGALTTS
-336 GNHLLGDAKDK
+336 NHLLGDAKDK
-347 IIKWVLILSF
+347 SIKWVLLLSF
-357 IFTLVYS
+357 IFTVVYS

-375 LTIVPYGLVLT
+375 LNIVPYGLVLT

-401 SHQRRNDNQIRTLK
+401 SHRRRNGNQIHTLK

-426 LPIVV
+426 LPIAV
-431 FAFAFAIPIIM
+431 FAFAFAMPIIM
-442 FLFDLGNNAERSS
+442 FLFNLGNNTERST

-481 KSNRKSASP
+481 ESGRKAASQ
-490 FVLPD
+490 FVLPE

-505 ALLDTLVQDSAQ
+505 ALSDTIIQDSAQ
-517 YLVVQQDT
+517 YIVVQQDT
-525 QLPSEF
+525 QLPSDV

-539 KKAPVKGVERYTI
+539 KKAPVKGVERYTV

>member
-1 MTAKEFNLSPYNKD
+1 MSPYNED
-15 NIPGSGSYQ
+15 NTVDSSGYQ
-24 GYHRSPHQ
+24 GYHRSHHR
-32 SHTHD
+32 SHTQD
-37 KQSEK
+37 NQSEK
-42 GEVTIQGRTKESTS
+42 IEVTIQGHTDDSNSSQT
-56 YQIEKKTKIS
+56 EKKTKIS
-66 LPCKHKTHIL
+66 IPRKHKGHIL
-76 ILSLILSACSIS
+76 ILSLILSIFSIS
-88 VPCFTD
+88 VPYFTD
-94 FSNNIQSQNL
+94 FANNIQSQNL

-118 DFFATGGFFYYFL
+118 DFFATGGFFYYL
-131 ISLAFRLGSTLWLIP
+131 LVSLAFRLGSTLWLIP

-157 YLYKVVM
+157 YLYKTVM
-164 HMTNKKETATL
+164 HMTNKKEIATL
-175 ISIIFFLINGTLGF
+175 ISIIFYVTNGTLGF

-213 AGHSRGEAFILYGFA
+213 AGHSRDEAFILYGFA
-228 GATGA
+228 GTAGA
-233 LFEARTLIFWVL
+233 LFEARTLIFWIL
-245 SIVTIFVYNIVNK
+245 SLVTIFVYNLVNK

-308 EKNNF
+308 EKNDF

-321 FAVIGSGLLIGVVTI
+321 FAVIGSGLLIGALTTS
-336 GNHLLGDAKDK
+336 NHLLGDAKDK
-347 IIKWVLILSF
+347 SIKWVLLLSF
-357 IFTLVYS
+357 IFTVVYS

-375 LTIVPYGLVLT
+375 LNIVPYGLVLT

-401 SHQRRNDNQIRTLK
+401 SHRRRNGNQIHTLK

-426 LPIVV
+426 LPIAV
-431 FAFAFAIPIIM
+431 FAFAFAMPIIM
-442 FLFDLGNNAERSS
+442 FLFNLGNNTERST

-481 KSNRKSASP
+481 ESGRKAASQ
-490 FVLPD
+490 FVLPE

-505 ALLDTLVQDSAQ
+505 ALSDTIIQDSAQ
-517 YLVVQQDT
+517 YIVVQQDT
-525 QLPSEF
+525 QLPSDV

-539 KKAPVKGVERYTI
+539 KKAPVKGVERYTV

>member
-1 MTAKEFNLSPYNKD
+1 MSPYNKD
-15 NIPGSGSYQ
+15 NTLDSSVYQ
-24 GYHRSPHQ
+24 GYHRSHHR
-32 SHTHD
+32 SHTQD
-37 KQSEK
+37 NQSEK
-42 GEVTIQGRTKESTS
+42 IEVTIQGHTDDSNSSQT
-56 YQIEKKTKIS
+56 EKKTKIS
-66 LPCKHKTHIL
+66 IPRKHKGHIL
-76 ILSLILSACSIS
+76 ILSLILSIFSIS
-88 VPCFTD
+88 VPYFTD

-131 ISLAFRLGSTLWLIP
+131 VSLAFRLGSTLWLIP
-146 IQFLT
+146 IQTLT
-151 YYLSGS
+151 YYLSGT
-157 YLYKVVM
+157 YLYKTVM
-164 HMTNKKETATL
+164 HMTSNKEIATL
-175 ISIIFFLINGTLGF
+175 ISIIFFVINGTFGF

-213 AGHSRGEAFILYGFA
+213 AGYSRDEAFILYGFA
-228 GATGA
+228 GTAGA
-233 LFEARTLIFWVL
+233 LFEARTLIFWIL
-245 SIVTIFVYNIVNK
+245 SLVTIFIYNLVNK

-287 LQITSDYIN
+287 LQITSDYVN
-296 QVLVYNFTQLAV
+296 QVLVYNFTQLTV

-321 FAVIGSGLLIGVVTI
+321 FAVIGSGLLIGALTTS
-336 GNHLLGDAKDK
+336 NHLMGYAKDK
-347 IIKWVLILSF
+347 SIKWVLLLSF
-357 IFTLVYS
+357 IFTVVYS

-375 LTIVPYGLVLT
+375 LNIVPYGLVLT

-401 SHQRRNDNQIRTLK
+401 SHRRRNGNQIHTLK

-426 LPIVV
+426 LPIAV
-431 FAFAFAIPIIM
+431 FAFAFAMPIIM
-442 FLFDLGNNAERSS
+442 FLFNLGNNTERST

-481 KSNRKSASP
+481 ESGRKAASQ
-490 FVLPD
+490 FVLPE

-505 ALLDTLVQDSAQ
+505 ALSDTIIQDSAQ
-517 YLVVQQDT
+517 YIVVQQDT
-525 QLPSEF
+525 QLPSDV

-539 KKAPVKGVERYTI
+539 KKAPVKGVERYTV

>member
-1 MTAKEFNLSPYNKD
+1 MSPYNED
-15 NIPGSGSYQ
+15 NTLDSSGYQ
-24 GYHRSPHQ
+24 GYHRSHHR
-32 SHTHD
+32 SHTQD
-37 KQSEK
+37 NQSEK
-42 GEVTIQGRTKESTS
+42 IEVAIQGHTEESNS
-56 YQIEKKTKIS
+56 SQIEKKTKIS
-66 LPCKHKTHIL
+66 LPWKHKGHIL
-76 ILSLILSACSIS
+76 ILSLILSIFSIS

-94 FSNNIQSQNL
+94 FANNIQSQNL

-118 DFFATGGFFYYFL
+118 DFFATGGFFYYL
-131 ISLAFRLGSTLWLIP
+131 LVSLAFRLGSTLWLIP
-146 IQFLT
+146 IQFLS

-157 YLYKVVM
+157 YLYKTVM
-164 HMTNKKETATL
+164 HMTNKKEIATL
-175 ISIIFFLINGTLGF
+175 ISIIFYVTNGTLGF

-213 AGHSRGEAFILYGFA
+213 AGHSRDEAFILYGFA
-228 GATGA
+228 GTAGA
-233 LFEARTLIFWVL
+233 LFEARTLIFWIL
-245 SIVTIFVYNIVNK
+245 SLVTIFVYNLVNK

-308 EKNNF
+308 EKNDF

-321 FAVIGSGLLIGVVTI
+321 FAVIGSGLLIGALTTS
-336 GNHLLGDAKDK
+336 NHLLGDAKDK
-347 IIKWVLILSF
+347 SIKWVLLLSF
-357 IFTLVYS
+357 IFTVVYS

-375 LTIVPYGLVLT
+375 LNIVPYGLVLT

-401 SHQRRNDNQIRTLK
+401 SHRRRNGNQIHILK

-426 LPIVV
+426 LPIAV
-431 FAFAFAIPIIM
+431 FAFAFAMPIIM
-442 FLFDLGNNAERSS
+442 FLFNLGNNAERST

-481 KSNRKSASP
+481 ESGRKAASQ
-490 FVLPD
+490 FVLPE

-505 ALLDTLVQDSAQ
+505 ALSDTIIQDSAQ
-517 YLVVQQDT
+517 YIVVQQDT
-525 QLPSEF
+525 QLPSDV

-539 KKAPVKGVERYTI
+539 KKAPVKGVERYTV

>member
-1 MTAKEFNLSPYNKD
+1 MSPYNKD
-15 NIPGSGSYQ
+15 NTLDSSGYQ
-24 GYHRSPHQ
+24 GYHRSHHR
-32 SHTHD
+32 SHTQD
-37 KQSEK
+37 NQSEK
-42 GEVTIQGRTKESTS
+42 IEVTIQGQTEDSNSSQT
-56 YQIEKKTKIS
+56 EKKTKIS
-66 LPCKHKTHIL
+66 IPRKHKGHIL
-76 ILSLILSACSIS
+76 ILSLILSIFSIS

-94 FSNNIQSQNL
+94 FANNIQSQNL

-131 ISLAFRLGSTLWLIP
+131 VSLAFRLGSTLWLIP
-146 IQFLT
+146 IQCLT

-157 YLYKVVM
+157 YLYKTVM
-164 HMTNKKETATL
+164 HMTNKKEIATL
-175 ISIIFFLINGTLGF
+175 ISIIFYVTNGTIGF

-213 AGHSRGEAFILYGFA
+213 AGHSRDEAFILYGFA
-228 GATGA
+228 GTAGA
-233 LFEARTLIFWVL
+233 LFEARTLVFWIL
-245 SIVTIFVYNIVNK
+245 SLVTIFVYNLVNK

-296 QVLVYNFTQLAV
+296 QVLVYNFTQLAI
-308 EKNNF
+308 EKNDF

-321 FAVIGSGLLIGVVTI
+321 FAVIGSGLLIGALTTS
-336 GNHLLGDAKDK
+336 NHLMGDAKDK
-347 IIKWVLILSF
+347 SIKWVLLLSF
-357 IFTLVYS
+357 IFTVVYS

-375 LTIVPYGLVLT
+375 LNIVPYGLVLT

-401 SHQRRNDNQIRTLK
+401 SHRRRNGNHIHTLK
-415 VFGIFLSRNYF
+415 VFDIFLSRNYF
-426 LPIVV
+426 LPIAV
-431 FAFAFAIPIIM
+431 FAFALAMPIIM
-442 FLFDLGNNAERSS
+442 FLFNLGNNTERST

-481 KSNRKSASP
+481 ESGRKAASQ
-490 FVLPD
+490 FVLPE

-505 ALLDTLVQDSAQ
+505 ALSDTIIQDSAQ
-517 YLVVQQDT
+517 YIVVQQDT
-525 QLPSEF
+525 QLPSEV

-539 KKAPVKGVERYTI
+539 KKAPVKGVERYTV

>member
-1 MTAKEFNLSPYNKD
+1 MSPYNKD
-15 NIPGSGSYQ
+15 NTLDSSGYQ
-24 GYHRSPHQ
+24 GYHRSHHR
-32 SHTHD
+32 SHTQD
-37 KQSEK
+37 NQSEK
-42 GEVTIQGRTKESTS
+42 IEVTIQGQTEDSNSSQT
-56 YQIEKKTKIS
+56 EKKTKIS
-66 LPCKHKTHIL
+66 IPRKHKGHIL
-76 ILSLILSACSIS
+76 ILSLILSIFSIS

-94 FSNNIQSQNL
+94 FANNIQSQNL

-131 ISLAFRLGSTLWLIP
+131 VSLAFRLGSTLWLIP
-146 IQFLT
+146 IQCLT

-157 YLYKVVM
+157 YLYKTVM
-164 HMTNKKETATL
+164 HMTNKKEIATL
-175 ISIIFFLINGTLGF
+175 ISIIFYVTNGTIGF

-213 AGHSRGEAFILYGFA
+213 AGHSRDEAFILYGFA
-228 GATGA
+228 GTAGA
-233 LFEARTLIFWVL
+233 LFEARTLVFWIL
-245 SIVTIFVYNIVNK
+245 SLVTIFIYNLVNK

-296 QVLVYNFTQLAV
+296 QVLIYNFTQLAI
-308 EKNNF
+308 EKNDF
-313 LLTLAYQS
+313 LLTLAYQG
-321 FAVIGSGLLIGVVTI
+321 FAVIGSGLLIGALTTS
-336 GNHLLGDAKDK
+336 NHLMGDAKDK
-347 IIKWVLILSF
+347 SIKWVLLLSF
-357 IFTLVYS
+357 IFTVVYS

-375 LTIVPYGLVLT
+375 LNIVPYGLVLT

-401 SHQRRNDNQIRTLK
+401 SHRRRNGNHIHTLK
-415 VFGIFLSRNYF
+415 VFDIFLSRNYF
-426 LPIVV
+426 LPIAV
-431 FAFAFAIPIIM
+431 FAFALAMPIIM
-442 FLFDLGNNAERSS
+442 FLFNLGNNTERST

-481 KSNRKSASP
+481 ESGRKAASQ
-490 FVLPD
+490 FVLPK

-505 ALLDTLVQDSAQ
+505 ALLDTLIQDSAQ
-517 YLVVQQDT
+517 YIVVQQDT
-525 QLPSEF
+525 QLPSEV

-539 KKAPVKGVERYTI
+539 KKAPVKGVERYTV

>member
-1 MTAKEFNLSPYNKD
+1 MSPYNED
-15 NIPGSGSYQ
+15 NTLDSSGYQ
-24 GYHRSPHQ
+24 GYHRSHHR
-32 SHTHD
+32 SHTQD
-37 KQSEK
+37 NQSEK
-42 GEVTIQGRTKESTS
+42 IEVTIQGHTDDSNSSQT
-56 YQIEKKTKIS
+56 EKKTKIS
-66 LPCKHKTHIL
+66 IPRKHKGHIL
-76 ILSLILSACSIS
+76 ILSLILSIFSIS

-94 FSNNIQSQNL
+94 FANNIQSQNL

-118 DFFATGGFFYYFL
+118 DFFATGGFFYYL
-131 ISLAFRLGSTLWLIP
+131 LVSLAFRLGSTLWLIP

-157 YLYKVVM
+157 YLYKTVM
-164 HMTNKKETATL
+164 HMTNKKEIATL
-175 ISIIFFLINGTLGF
+175 ISIIFYVTNGTLGF

-213 AGHSRGEAFILYGFA
+213 AGHSRDEAFILYGFA
-228 GATGA
+228 GTAGA
-233 LFEARTLIFWVL
+233 LFEARTLIFWIL
-245 SIVTIFVYNIVNK
+245 SLVTIFIYNLVNK

-308 EKNNF
+308 EKNDF

-321 FAVIGSGLLIGVVTI
+321 FAVIGSGLLIGALTTS
-336 GNHLLGDAKDK
+336 NHLLGDAKDK
-347 IIKWVLILSF
+347 SIKWVLLLSF
-357 IFTLVYS
+357 IFTVVYS

-375 LTIVPYGLVLT
+375 LNIVPYGLVLT

-401 SHQRRNDNQIRTLK
+401 SHRRRNGNQIHTLK

-426 LPIVV
+426 LPIAV
-431 FAFAFAIPIIM
+431 FAFAFAMPIIM
-442 FLFDLGNNAERSS
+442 FLFNLGNNTERST

-481 KSNRKSASP
+481 ESSRKAASQ
-490 FVLPD
+490 FVLPE

-505 ALLDTLVQDSAQ
+505 ALSDTIIQDSAQ
-517 YLVVQQDT
+517 YIVVQQDT
-525 QLPSEF
+525 QLPSDV

-539 KKAPVKGVERYTI
+539 KKAPVKGVERYTV

>member
-1 MTAKEFNLSPYNKD
+1 MSPYNED
-15 NIPGSGSYQ
+15 NTLDSSGYQ
-24 GYHRSPHQ
+24 GYHRSHHR
-32 SHTHD
+32 SHTQD
-37 KQSEK
+37 NQSEK
-42 GEVTIQGRTKESTS
+42 IEVTIQGHTEESNAS
-56 YQIEKKTKIS
+56 QIEKITKIS
-66 LPCKHKTHIL
+66 LPWKHKGHIL
-76 ILSLILSACSIS
+76 ILSLILSIFSIS

-94 FSNNIQSQNL
+94 FANNIQSQNL

-118 DFFATGGFFYYFL
+118 DFFATGGFFYYL
-131 ISLAFRLGSTLWLIP
+131 LVSLAFRLGSTLWLIP

-157 YLYKVVM
+157 YLYKTVM
-164 HMTNKKETATL
+164 HMTNKKEIATL
-175 ISIIFFLINGTLGF
+175 ISIIFYVTNGTLGF

-213 AGHSRGEAFILYGFA
+213 AGHSRDEAFILYGFA
-228 GATGA
+228 GTAGA
-233 LFEARTLIFWVL
+233 LFEARTLIFWIL
-245 SIVTIFVYNIVNK
+245 SLVTIFVYNLVNK

-308 EKNNF
+308 EKNDF

-321 FAVIGSGLLIGVVTI
+321 FAVIGSGLLIGALTTS
-336 GNHLLGDAKDK
+336 NHLLGDAKDK
-347 IIKWVLILSF
+347 SIKWVLLLSF
-357 IFTLVYS
+357 IFTVVYS

-375 LTIVPYGLVLT
+375 LNIVPYGLVLT

-401 SHQRRNDNQIRTLK
+401 SHRRRNGNQIHTLK

-426 LPIVV
+426 LPIAV
-431 FAFAFAIPIIM
+431 FAFAFAMPIIM
-442 FLFDLGNNAERSS
+442 FLFNLGNNTERST

-481 KSNRKSASP
+481 ESSRKAASQ
-490 FVLPD
+490 FVLPE

-505 ALLDTLVQDSAQ
+505 ALSDTIIQDSAQ
-517 YLVVQQDT
+517 YIVVQQDT
-525 QLPSEF
+525 QLPSDV

-539 KKAPVKGVERYTI
+539 KKAPVKGVERYTV

>member
-1 MTAKEFNLSPYNKD
+1 MTAKEFNLSPYNED
-15 NIPGSGSYQ
+15 NTLESGGYQ
-24 GYHRSPHQ
+24 GYHRSHHH

-42 GEVTIQGRTKESTS
+42 IEVTIQGHTKESNS
-56 YQIEKKTKIS
+56 PQKEKKTKIS
-66 LPCKHKTHIL
+66 LPWKHKAHIL
-76 ILSLILSACSIS
+76 IFSLILSVCSIS
-88 VPCFTD
+88 VPYFTD
-94 FSNNIQSQNL
+94 FANNIQSQNL

-118 DFFATGGFFYYFL
+118 DFFATGGFLYYFL

-157 YLYKVVM
+157 YLYKTVM
-164 HMTNKKETATL
+164 HMTNKKEIATL

-213 AGHSRGEAFILYGFA
+213 AGHSRDEAFILYGFA
-228 GATGA
+228 GTAGA
-233 LFEARTLIFWVL
+233 LFEARTLIFWIL
-245 SIVTIFVYNIVNK
+245 SLVTIFVYNLVNK

-276 VLYLCLYFILN
+276 ILYLCLYFILN

-321 FAVIGSGLLIGVVTI
+321 FAVIGSGLLIGAVTT

-347 IIKWVLILSF
+347 SIKWVLILSF

-364 LFSQSFGLYSI
+364 LFSQSFGLYNI
-375 LTIVPYGLVLT
+375 LNIVPYGLVLT

-395 KRAERT
+395 KRVKRT
-401 SHQRRNDNQIRTLK
+401 SHRRRNANQIHTLK

-426 LPIVV
+426 LPMVV
-431 FAFAFAIPIIM
+431 FTFAFAIPIIM
-442 FLFDLGNNAERSS
+442 FLFNLGNNAERSTI
-455 VANYLA
+455 ANYLA

-481 KSNRKSASP
+481 ESNRKSASP
-490 FVLPD
+490 FVLPE

-505 ALLDTLVQDSAQ
+505 ALIDTLVQDSAQ
-517 YLVVQQDT
+517 YIVVQQDT
-525 QLPSEF
+525 QLPSEV

-539 KKAPVKGVERYTI
+539 KKAPVKGVERYTV